1 LEIERISYDF
11 YHRFAR
17 YSLVSLSMKTF
28 TGITK
33 FVLFFSFVLLLAG
46 CRMEV
51 KETYDHSVDF
61 SKYKTFCWMTGCE
74 FKFNGPKY
82 LDDSLLRESLKVALV
97 EELQRKGLKEDP
109 NNPDLLVGFTITVKD
124 EQAVIYHRAEDS
136 PVYYQPLETEREVI
150 NYLKGTVII
159 GMADRQ
165 QSKMV
170 WQSVAVSYMELNPDF
185 SEKNIHKG
193 IKLVLKN
200 FPPEPDKK

>member
-1 LEIERISYDF
+1 
-11 YHRFAR
+11 
-17 YSLVSLSMKTF
+17 MKTPKEL
-28 TGITK
+28 TILL
-33 FVLFFSFVLLLAG
+33 LFFSIVLLMAG

-51 KETYDHSVDF
+51 KETYDHTVDF

-82 LDDSLLRESLKVALV
+82 LGDSLLRESLKTALV
-97 EELQRKGLKEDP
+97 EELESKGLKEDT

-124 EQAVIYHRAEDS
+124 EQAIIYHRAEDS

-159 GMADRQ
+159 GMADKQ
-165 QSKMV
+165 ESKMV

-193 IKLVLKN
+193 IKLVLRN
-200 FPPEPDKK
+200 FPPEPVRK

>member
-1 LEIERISYDF
+1 
-11 YHRFAR
+11 
-17 YSLVSLSMKTF
+17 MKTPKE
-28 TGITK
+28 ITK
-33 FVLFFSFVLLLAG
+33 LVLFIIVVMLLAG

-51 KETYDHSVDF
+51 KESYDHTVDF
-61 SKYKTFCWMTGCE
+61 SQYKTFCWMTGCE

-82 LDDSLLRESLKVALV
+82 LDDSLLRGSLKTALV
-97 EELQRKGLKEDP
+97 EELESKGLKEDT

-159 GMADRQ
+159 GMADKKE
-165 QSKMV
+165 SKMV

-193 IKLVLKN
+193 IKLVLRN
-200 FPPEPDKK
+200 FPPEPEKK

>member
-1 LEIERISYDF
+1 
-11 YHRFAR
+11 
-17 YSLVSLSMKTF
+17 MKTSNV
-28 TGITK
+28 TTK
-33 FVLFFSFVLLLAG
+33 LLLFFLVALLLAG
-46 CRMEV
+46 CRVEV
-51 KETYDHSVDF
+51 KDTYDHTVDF

-82 LDDSLLRESLKVALV
+82 LDDSLLRESLKTALV
-97 EELQRKGLKEDP
+97 EELESKGLKEDP

-124 EQAVIYHRAEDS
+124 EQAVIYHRAEDT

-159 GMADRQ
+159 GMVDREK
-165 QSKMV
+165 SKMV

-193 IKLVLKN
+193 IKLVLRN
-200 FPPEPDKK
+200 FPPEPEKK

>member
-1 LEIERISYDF
+1 
-11 YHRFAR
+11 
-17 YSLVSLSMKTF
+17 MKVP
-28 TGITK
+28 K
-33 FVLFFSFVLLLAG
+33 KSKALLLFFLIVFLFAG

-51 KETYDHSVDF
+51 KETYDHNVDF

-82 LDDSLLRESLKVALV
+82 LDDSLLRESLKTALV
-97 EELQRKGLKEDP
+97 EELGRKGLKEDT

-136 PVYYQPLETEREVI
+136 PVYYQPLESDREVI

-159 GMADRQ
+159 GMADKKE
-165 QSKMV
+165 SKMV

-193 IKLVLKN
+193 IKLVLRN
-200 FPPEPDKK
+200 FPPEPVKK

>member
-1 LEIERISYDF
+1 
-11 YHRFAR
+11 
-17 YSLVSLSMKTF
+17 MKTPKE
-28 TGITK
+28 ITTLL
-33 FVLFFSFVLLLAG
+33 LFLSIVLLLTS

-51 KETYDHSVDF
+51 KETYDHTVDF

-82 LDDSLLRESLKVALV
+82 LDDSLLRESLKTALV
-97 EELQRKGLKEDP
+97 EELESKGLKEDP

-124 EQAVIYHRAEDS
+124 EQAIIYHRAEDS
-136 PVYYQPLETEREVI
+136 PVYYQPLQTEQEVI

-159 GMADRQ
+159 GMADKQ
-165 QSKMV
+165 ESKMV

-193 IKLVLKN
+193 IKLVLRN
-200 FPPEPDKK
+200 FPPEPVKK

>member
-1 LEIERISYDF
+1 MKMQKEIAKS
-11 YHRFAR
+11 
-17 YSLVSLSMKTF
+17 
-28 TGITK
+28 
-33 FVLFFSFVLLLAG
+33 VLFLSFVLLLAG
-46 CRMEV
+46 CKMEV
-51 KETYDHSVDF
+51 KETYDHTVDF

-82 LDDSLLRESLKVALV
+82 LDDSLLRESLKTALV
-97 EELQRKGLKEDP
+97 EELERKGLKEDP
-109 NNPDLLVGFTITVKD
+109 NNPDLLIGFTITMKD

-159 GMADRQ
+159 GMADRKE
-165 QSKMV
+165 SKMV

-193 IKLVLKN
+193 IKLVLRN
-200 FPPEPDKK
+200 FPPKPEMK

>member
-1 LEIERISYDF
+1 
-11 YHRFAR
+11 
-17 YSLVSLSMKTF
+17 MKTL

-33 FVLFFSFVLLLAG
+33 IVLFFSFVLLLAG

-51 KETYDHSVDF
+51 KENYDHTVDF